1 VTTIAVRSSRTVR
14 SSRPR
19 IRQATTHLAVALL
32 AAGLAVTI
40 TLSRGHEMSAPAPR
54 APATLCNSSANATP
68 GSPAAFRLADETA
81 SHGGC

>member
-1 VTTIAVRSSRTVR
+1 VSIVTVR

-19 IRQATTHLAVALL
+19 VRQATTHLAVAVL

-40 TLSRGHEMSAPAPR
+40 TLSGGHETSAPAPR
-54 APATLCNSSANATP
+54 APAALCSASVNATP

-81 SHGGC
+81 SQGGC